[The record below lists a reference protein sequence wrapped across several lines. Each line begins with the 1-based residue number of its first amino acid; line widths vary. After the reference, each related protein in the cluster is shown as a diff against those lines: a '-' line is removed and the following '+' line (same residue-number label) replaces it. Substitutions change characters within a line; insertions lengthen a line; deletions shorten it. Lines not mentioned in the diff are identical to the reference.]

1 MNYSSKELSVNELL
15 ELLWKYRLIILLLML
30 AGGALCFASAYF
42 SVPVYRSTGVLYVSN
57 MQIEE
62 EEQTTSVKSSNIQAS
77 RMLITT
83 YIEILKTDDFLTEV
97 SKDLNG
103 KYTSAQLRSILSF
116 DSVNET
122 ELLSV
127 KATSTDPE
135 DSRAIVQSVLDNAPE
150 TLMRIFESGSVKTVD
165 KPKVNP
171 SPINLALSRRIL
183 FGLICGA
190 LAGCLIV
197 FLIHFFDK
205 RIHKASD
212 LTARY
217 GLSVLG
223 EIRR

>member
-1 MNYSSKELSVNELL
+1 MKYSTKEMNVSDLL
-15 ELLWKYRLIILLLML
+15 ELLWKYKLVILLLTL
-30 AGGALCFASAYF
+30 VGGALCFCSAYF
-42 SVPVYRSTGVLYVSN
+42 SVPIYRSAGVLYVSN
-57 MQIEE
+57 MQVEE
-62 EEQTTSVKSSNIQAS
+62 EEATTSVKSSNIQAS

-83 YIEILKTDDFLTEV
+83 YIEILKTDDFLREV

-103 KYTSAQLRSILSF
+103 KYTPAQLRGMITL

-127 KATSTDPE
+127 KAVSTAPE
-135 DSRAIVQSVLDNAPE
+135 DSCAIVQAVLDNAPT

-165 KPKVNP
+165 RPKVDTNP
-171 SPINLALSRRIL
+171 IGVGIL
-183 FGLICGA
+183 KKTLMGLIVGA
-190 LAGCLIV
+190 LLGGAVV
-197 FLIHFFDK
+197 FAISFFDK